1 MFSLMLPLASVI
13 LSIISIFFTFIAS
26 TLLILDSI
34 YLNLFSLSIHK
45 SANAGISRIYG
56 LFFTFQ

>member
-1 MFSLMLPLASVI
+1 MLPLASVI